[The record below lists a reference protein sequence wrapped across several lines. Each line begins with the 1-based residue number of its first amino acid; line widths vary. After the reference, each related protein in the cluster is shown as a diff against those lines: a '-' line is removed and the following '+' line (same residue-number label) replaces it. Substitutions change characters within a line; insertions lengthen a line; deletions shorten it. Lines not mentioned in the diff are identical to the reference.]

1 MSKLSLSAT
10 LLTLFTS
17 PEHAQSIEG
26 DLMEEARPRGRIW
39 FRSKVVRT
47 TLALWWKGFS
57 ESPLVLLGLMVACG
71 AAWLLILVFTFMA
84 RASVE
89 FAFRSLGD
97 PIMIRALVPGILGSL
112 LAGFVFV
119 RAVPVRG
126 IYASVAVACVVG
138 PVSTVLFIAGR
149 PVEGITD
156 LVIQFAAGATT
167 VGPLLLGSAVSRLQG
182 AGKASRTH

>member
-1 MSKLSLSAT
+1 MSKLSLAAT

-26 DLMEEARPRGRIW
+26 DLMEEARTRGRIW
-39 FRSKVVRT
+39 FWSKVVRT
-47 TLALWWKGFS
+47 TLTLWWKGFS

-71 AAWLLILVFTFMA
+71 AAWLLILVFAFMA

-119 RAVPVRG
+119 RAVPCGGCTLR
-126 IYASVAVACVVG
+126 
-138 PVSTVLFIAGR
+138 
-149 PVEGITD
+149 
-156 LVIQFAAGATT
+156 
-167 VGPLLLGSAVSRLQG
+167 SRLRVWLVRFPQCC
-182 AGKASRTH
+182 S